1 MVDPQPRLAEETLH
15 SGFPNR
21 TFIAARPALLRFQA
35 GHLGHAVVVEGSQ
48 LPERY
53 RNPERIARGGMGEV
67 YRAEDADLARIVAVK
82 LLSERFADN
91 DAIRGRFT
99 REALAVA
106 RLSHAPSTVTI
117 FDVGE
122 HEGRPY
128 IVMEYLPGGS
138 LADRL
143 EREGAQPV
151 GRSLEWLGQAAAA
164 LDAAHANG
172 IVHRDVKPAN
182 LLLDSDDRVKVADFG
197 VASAADLGS
206 FTEAGTVVG
215 TAGYLAPEQA
225 RGERATPASD
235 LYALAVVAFE
245 LLTGKRPFERESST
259 AEAMA
264 HVSAPIPPASSS
276 NPQLAPAL
284 DDVLARGLAKE
295 PVHRF
300 ATAGELRRSASGHAP
315 PGGRDDARRRD
326 PPCCPAAR
334 PSALAAAPAPP
345 RRRAARR
352 HPRGSAPRPGRRW
365 RRDRRDNG
373 AAAHGAA
380 DGAGDDH
387 AAGHDRGADGHDRA
401 GATADHDRHH
411 GDDGAGGGPPPSGS
425 PSQLNDQ
432 GFRLMRAGRYEEALP
447 LLEQSVAGL
456 AGSGALAEAY
466 ASYNLAFTRR
476 ALGQCEGVYELLD
489 RSQQVQGERKE
500 ITRLRRETERSCG
513 GDGDD

>member
-1 MVDPQPRLAEETLH
+1 MVDLTPRLAEEALH

-21 TFIAARPALLRFQA
+21 TFIAAGLVWPRFQP
-35 GHLGHAVVVEGSQ
+35 GHLGHALVVQGSQ

-82 LLSERFADN
+82 LLSDRFADN

-172 IVHRDVKPAN
+172 IVHRDVKPGN
-182 LLLDSDDRVKVADFG
+182 LLLDNDDRVKVADFG

-235 LYALAVVAFE
+235 VYALAVVAFE

-259 AEAMA
+259 AEAIA

-276 NPQLAPAL
+276 NPRLPSEL

-300 ATAGELRRSASGHAP
+300 ATAGEFVQALRDALDREAGTTRVGAIP
-315 PGGRDDARRRD
+315 P
-326 PPCCPAAR
+326 
-334 PSALAAAPAPP
+334 AAAPAA
-345 RRRAARR
+345 RRRMPLLVLLLGGALLAGILAATLLARDD
-352 HPRGSAPRPGRRW
+352 GGGQTAGTTAPRTVQETVQQTVTLPGTTVVETVTT
-365 RRDRRDNG
+365 
-373 AAAHGAA
+373 APEPP
-380 DGAGDDH
+380 
-387 AAGHDRGADGHDRA
+387 
-401 GATADHDRHH
+401 ATTAPDEEQ
-411 GDDGAGGGPPPSGS
+411 PPTGNPSE
-425 PSQLNDQ
+425 LNDQ
-432 GFRLMRAGRYEEALP
+432 GFALMQAGRYDEALP
-447 LLEQSVAGL
+447 LLEQAVAGL
-456 AGSGALAEAY
+456 AGTGELAEAY

-476 ALGQCEGVYELLD
+476 ALGQCDGVLELLD

-513 GDGDD
+513 GNGDG

>member
-1 MVDPQPRLAEETLH
+1 VVDE
-15 SGFPNR
+15 
-21 TFIAARPALLRFQA
+21 
-35 GHLGHAVVVEGSQ
+35 SQ

-67 YRAEDADLARIVAVK
+67 YRAQDADLARIVAVK
-82 LLSERFADN
+82 LLSGRFADN
-91 DAIRGRFT
+91 AAIRGRFT

-122 HEGRPY
+122 HNGRPY

-143 EREGAQPV
+143 QREGAQPIS
-151 GRSLEWLGQAAAA
+151 RSLEWLGQAAAA

-182 LLLDSDDRVKVADFG
+182 LLLDSHDRVKVADFG

-259 AEAMA
+259 AEAIA
-264 HVSAPIPPASSS
+264 HVSAAIPPASHS
-276 NPQLAPAL
+276 NPRLPPEL

-295 PVHRF
+295 PEHRF
-300 ATAGELRRSASGHAP
+300 GSAAEFVGALREAIDQAAGTTSVG
-315 PGGRDDARRRD
+315 
-326 PPCCPAAR
+326 
-334 PSALAAAPAPP
+334 ALPPAPP
-345 RRRAARR
+345 PRERSRLPLLLLLLGGALLAGVLAATLLARGDEGETAGTTARR
-352 HPRGSAPRPGRRW
+352 TVKETVTLPGTTVVQTVTTAPQAPPT
-365 RRDRRDNG
+365 
-373 AAAHGAA
+373 
-380 DGAGDDH
+380 
-387 AAGHDRGADGHDRA
+387 
-401 GATADHDRHH
+401 TA
-411 GDDGAGGGPPPSGS
+411 PTTTTEPEQPTQS
-425 PSQLNDQ
+425 PSELNDQ
-432 GFRLMRAGRYEEALP
+432 GFELMQAGRYEEALP
-447 LLEQSVAGL
+447 LLEQAVARL
-456 AGSGALAEAY
+456 AGSGETAEAY
-466 ASYNLAFTRR
+466 ASYNLAFTRL
-476 ALGQCEGVYELLD
+476 ALGQCEGVVELLD
-489 RSQQVQGERKE
+489 RSEQVQGRRKE
-500 ITRLRRETERSCG
+500 ISRLRKEAEKSCG
-513 GDGDD
+513 GDG

>member
-1 MVDPQPRLAEETLH
+1 MVDESH
-15 SGFPNR
+15 
-21 TFIAARPALLRFQA
+21 
-35 GHLGHAVVVEGSQ
+35 

-53 RNPERIARGGMGEV
+53 RNPKRIARGGMGEV

-82 LLSERFADN
+82 LLSGRFADN

-122 HEGRPY
+122 HRGRPY

-143 EREGAQPV
+143 QREGAQPV

-235 LYALAVVAFE
+235 IYALTVVAFE

-259 AEAMA
+259 AEAIA
-264 HVSAPIPPASSS
+264 HVSAPIPPASDS
-276 NPQLAPAL
+276 NPELPPEV
-284 DDVLARGLAKE
+284 DDVLARGLAKDPE
-295 PVHRF
+295 HRF
-300 ATAGELRRSASGHAP
+300 ASAAEFVGALRDALDRAAGTTRVGALP
-315 PGGRDDARRRD
+315 P
-326 PPCCPAAR
+326 
-334 PSALAAAPAPP
+334 AAPARERSRLPLLLLLLGGALLAGVLAATLLARDDGGETAGTTAPQTVKETVTLPGTTVVQTVTTAPEPAPP
-345 RRRAARR
+345 TTTAAEE
-352 HPRGSAPRPGRRW
+352 PPAESPSES
-365 RRDRRDNG
+365 N
-373 AAAHGAA
+373 
-380 DGAGDDH
+380 
-387 AAGHDRGADGHDRA
+387 DRGFELI
-401 GATADHDRHH
+401 
-411 GDDGAGGGPPPSGS
+411 
-425 PSQLNDQ
+425 Q
-432 GFRLMRAGRYEEALP
+432 AGRYEEALP
-447 LLEQSVAGL
+447 LLESAVAGL
-456 AGSGALAEAY
+456 AGSGDTAEAY
-466 ASYNLAFTRR
+466 ANYNLAFARR
-476 ALGQCEGVYELLD
+476 ALGQCEGVVQLLD
-489 RSQQVQGERKE
+489 RSEQVQGKRKE
-500 ITRLRRETERSCG
+500 ISRLRKETERSCG
-513 GDGDD
+513 DEGDD

>member
-1 MVDPQPRLAEETLH
+1 VNESE
-15 SGFPNR
+15 
-21 TFIAARPALLRFQA
+21 
-35 GHLGHAVVVEGSQ
+35 
-48 LPERY
+48 LPDRY
-53 RNPERIARGGMGEV
+53 RNPELIARGGMGEV

-82 LLSERFADN
+82 RLSGRFADN

-122 HEGRPY
+122 HGGRPY

-151 GRSLEWLGQAAAA
+151 ARSLEWLGQAAAA

-172 IVHRDVKPAN
+172 IVHRDVKPGN
-182 LLLDSDDRVKVADFG
+182 LLLDNDERVKVADFG

-259 AEAMA
+259 AEAIA
-264 HVSAPIPPASSS
+264 HVSAPIPPASDS
-276 NPQLAPAL
+276 NPKLPREL
-284 DDVLARGLAKE
+284 DDVLAHGLAKE
-295 PVHRF
+295 PQHRF
-300 ATAGELRRSASGHAP
+300 ASATEFVDALRQALDREAGTTRVGALPPVTLSPGRRRVPLLLFLLAGALLAGVLAAALLARDESETAGTTSGPRTVQTTVTLPGTTVMRTVTTTPAAPATTTSAP
-315 PGGRDDARRRD
+315 PATTT
-326 PPCCPAAR
+326 
-334 PSALAAAPAPP
+334 AAPAPS
-345 RRRAARR
+345 
-352 HPRGSAPRPGRRW
+352 G
-365 RRDRRDNG
+365 
-373 AAAHGAA
+373 
-380 DGAGDDH
+380 
-387 AAGHDRGADGHDRA
+387 
-401 GATADHDRHH
+401 
-411 GDDGAGGGPPPSGS
+411 GS

-432 GFRLMRAGRYEEALP
+432 GFELMKAGSYEEALP
-447 LLEQSVAGL
+447 LLEQAVAGL
-456 AGSGALAEAY
+456 AGSGELAEAY
-466 ASYNLAFTRR
+466 ASYNLAFTRL
-476 ALGQCEGVYELLD
+476 ALGQCDGVVELLD
-489 RSQQVQGERKE
+489 RSEQVQGKRKE
-500 ITRLRRETERSCG
+500 ISRLRKEAERGC
-513 GDGDD
+513 DGEE